1 MPPRNGSYRPIVIEG
16 CESSHLFKRN
26 NSNKW
31 QLYAMIDG
39 IEIKK
44 STYTDN
50 LKAATIKAG
59 DIVRSAIQGVPV
71 TSDINRKN
79 RGQTIADVL
88 AMNFGSGNELVS
100 IYQMCGWQN
109 RTLKENKRN
118 LEQFAHHFE
127 RKALASITDKDAMAY
142 MAIIRTRTSDA
153 THNRHRV
160 SLNKFFEKCI
170 ILQLVAKNPMSNV
183 ATLKENKKLPVPLT
197 QQQVEQARELY
208 SEHGRIITDVY
219 YLTGMRRSELHGNED
234 KTGVRWMDVDRA
246 NNIILLMN
254 TKGLVDRHVPL
265 TPPLLAILNSV
276 RTGRDFLMN
285 NRDRKLS
292 DNQIKE
298 VRIQWHKG
306 LRQQKTSS
314 RRNRDPRNGYAVRLA
329 KEYGVSDTLIRK
341 IVEGHNYD
349 EPKKSRYTYVPKKV
363 YSIPPETLKDAVIF
377 PKIDL
382 KSEYKRIKEA
392 LGIQSMGSH
401 KYRKTWAT
409 ILNTRG
415 ATDADLRDLG
425 GWKDSKTID
434 LYRAANPIRL
444 NEIAQR
450 IVGD

>member
-71 TSDINRKN
+71 ASDINRKN
-79 RGQTIADVL
+79 RAQTIADVL
-88 AMNFGSGNELVS
+88 SMNFGSDEEPVS
-100 IYQMCGWQN
+100 IYQMCGWQG

-118 LEQFAHHFE
+118 LEQFASHFE
-127 RKALASITDKDAMAY
+127 RKAVASITDKDAIAY
-142 MAIIRTRTSDA
+142 MAIVRTRTSSA

-160 SLNKFFEKCI
+160 SLNKFFEACI

-197 QQQVEQARELY
+197 ESQVEQARAMY
-208 SEHGRIITDVY
+208 SEYARIITDVY
-219 YLTGMRRSELHGNED
+219 YLTGMRKSELHGHED
-234 KTGVRWMDVDRA
+234 KAGVRWMDVDRA
-246 NNIILLMN
+246 NNIVLLVN
-254 TKGLVDRHVPL
+254 TKGFVDRHVPL

-276 RTGRDFLMN
+276 RTGRDFY
-285 NRDRKLS
+285 RERKLS
-292 DNQIKE
+292 DDQINE

-306 LRQQKTSS
+306 LRQQTK
-314 RRNRDPRNGYAVRLA
+314 RGCAVRLA
-329 KEYGVSDTLIRK
+329 KEFGVSDTLIRN
-341 IVEGHNYD
+341 IVDGHND
-349 EPKKSRYTYVPKKV
+349 EQPNKSRYSYDANVI
-363 YSIPPETLKDAVIF
+363 YSIPPETLKEAVIF
-377 PKIDL
+377 PKINL
-382 KSEYKRIKEA
+382 TKEFNRIKEA
-392 LGIQSMGSH
+392 LGIESMGSH

-409 ILNTRG
+409 ILNTHG

-434 LYRAANPIRL
+434 LYRRANPARL

-450 IVGD
+450 IGGN